1 VVALALS
8 RAGPRGSLRAAGPV
22 HDGEARA
29 SRRAQAEGRNCSG
42 DDTEARG
49 RGFASE
55 AVNGSGG
62 ALRAAA
68 AYMEAGAPPR
78 GWRWGVL
85 WLVSV
90 EVSPLPSIRYGFG
103 GRAVHY
109 RNPGLCRV
117 SAALPSA
124 FYRALGK
131 EDFAERRTRQSP
143 ALGKELIY
151 RV

>member
-1 VVALALS
+1 MDLPRSAPAAARRGGCAVVALALS
-8 RAGPRGSLRAAGPV
+8 RVGPRGSLRAAGPV
-22 HDGEARA
+22 HGGEVRA
-29 SRRAQAEGRNCSG
+29 SRTAQAEGRNCSG

-68 AYMEAGAPPR
+68 AYMEAEAPPR

-90 EVSPLPSIRYGFG
+90 EVSLMPSIWYGFG
-103 GRAVHY
+103 GRAVGAEY
-109 RNPGLCRV
+109 RFGMEWSGKFGGLSML
-117 SAALPSA
+117 SADS
-124 FYRALGK
+124 
-131 EDFAERRTRQSP
+131 
-143 ALGKELIY
+143 I
-151 RV
+151 